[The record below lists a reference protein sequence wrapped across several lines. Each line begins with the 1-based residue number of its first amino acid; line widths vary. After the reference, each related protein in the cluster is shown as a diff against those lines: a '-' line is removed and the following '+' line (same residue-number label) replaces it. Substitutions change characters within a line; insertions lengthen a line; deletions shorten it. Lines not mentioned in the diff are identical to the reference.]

1 MQHCNILFQSGIQ
14 EILGTEEHQTIYF
27 GDHLAADVAECREKT
42 EWRTCLIVPELRG
55 EEEADN
61 EESNEEEDD
70 ICQLKLKLKQTVDR
84 NNHSVFRSGCLR
96 LLQFKYMTSEN
107 NSAYFYSGVGEV

>member
-1 MQHCNILFQSGIQ
+1 MQHLNILFQSGIK
-14 EILGTEEHQTIYF
+14 EILGTDEHQTIYF

-55 EEEADN
+55 EEEAYY

-70 ICQLKLKLKQTVDR
+70 ICQLKLKLKQTVDG
-84 NNHSVFRSGCLR
+84 NYHSVFRSI
-96 LLQFKYMTSEN
+96 
-107 NSAYFYSGVGEV
+107 

>member
-1 MQHCNILFQSGIQ
+1 MNILFQSGIK

-55 EEEADN
+55 EEEAYN

-70 ICQLKLKLKQTVDR
+70 ICQLKLKLKQTVDG
-84 NNHSVFRSGCLR
+84 NYHSVFRSVTYPR
-96 LLQFKYMTSEN
+96 FSSKVIDN
-107 NSAYFYSGVGEV
+107 NSSYFYSGVGEV